1 MMKKQ
6 KERIEELKN
15 SIDNLEPTQMNNIKV
30 MLTQYMQKPD
40 DDS

>member
-1 MMKKQ
+1 MKKQ